1 MTPPSLG
8 RRFVAVFI
16 DWIIASLIVALLTG
30 STFSGENAAPAIYP
44 LIGYW
49 VTVFLELSTVS
60 TTIGKKALGLKVVD
74 VVGGPIG
81 PRRAAIRTSL
91 VLLVIPVF
99 IMNDQKRGLHDVAAG
114 TMVVRA

>member
-1 MTPPSLG
+1 MNAPSLG

-30 STFSGENAAPAIYP
+30 STFSGENAAPALYP

-49 VTVFLELSTVS
+49 LTVVIELSTVS
-60 TTIGKKALGLKVVD
+60 TTIGKKAMGLKVVN

-81 PRRAAIRTSL
+81 PRRAAIRTAL

-99 IMNDQKRGLHDVAAG
+99 IMTDQKRGLHDVAAG
-114 TMVVRA
+114 TMVVPA